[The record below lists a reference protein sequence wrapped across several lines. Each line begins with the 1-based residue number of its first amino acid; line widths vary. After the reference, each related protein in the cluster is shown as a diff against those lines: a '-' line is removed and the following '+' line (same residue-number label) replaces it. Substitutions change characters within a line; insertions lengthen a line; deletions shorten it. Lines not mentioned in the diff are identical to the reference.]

1 MKINFTMWKTALS
14 TLVKMDGKLE
24 WDQLDII
31 SKWLIATRSAV
42 TTVTFYSSIIAG
54 FLAYRD
60 NYFSF
65 IPWLIVT
72 LGLFIAHGT
81 NNLLNDYTD
90 YSRGI
95 DTENYFRTQY
105 GVHPLVQGYWT
116 KKQQLKWFL
125 VSGIIACLC
134 GVFAL
139 FYTNFSPVII
149 SLFALGAIILLIY
162 TWPLKHLA
170 LGELSIFLIWG
181 PIMVS
186 AVYLVLAQ
194 GKTDN
199 IWQIA
204 LAGVPFGL
212 SVVSINLGKH
222 IDKSAEDRKKQVH
235 TLPVLI
241 GEKPARYLNMAVLLL
256 IYITVFYLVF
266 VTHYFSPVML
276 IILLAG
282 KRWLYAFGA
291 LFKPRPSEPPKEWP
305 GWPTWFAG
313 FAYYHNRLFG
323 DLFII
328 GLFLDTVLRI
338 FHIWPLS

>member
-1 MKINFTMWKTALS
+1 MKINFAMWKTALS
-14 TLVKMDGKLE
+14 TLVKMDGKQD
-24 WDQLDII
+24 WDQLDVV

-42 TTVTFYSSIIAG
+42 TTVTIYSSIIAG

-60 NYFSF
+60 NFFSF

-81 NNLLNDYTD
+81 NNLLNDYSD
-90 YSRGI
+90 FSRGI
-95 DTENYFRTQY
+95 DADNYFRTQY
-105 GVHPLVQGYWT
+105 GVHPLVQGFWT

-125 VSGIIACLC
+125 VSGVIASLC
-134 GVFAL
+134 GVYAL

-149 SLFALGAIILLIY
+149 GLFALGALILLIY
-162 TWPLKHLA
+162 TWPLKYLA

-186 AVYLVLAQ
+186 AVYLVLSH
-194 GKTDN
+194 GKADN

-222 IDKSAEDRKKQVH
+222 IDKSAEDRKKYVH

-256 IYITVFYLVF
+256 IYLTVFYLIF

-291 LFKPRPSEPPKEWP
+291 LSKPRPSEPPKEWP
-305 GWPTWFAG
+305 GWPTWFSG
-313 FAYYHNRLFG
+313 FSFYHNRLFG
-323 DLFII
+323 DLFIL
-328 GLFLDTVLRI
+328 GLFIDTVLRI
-338 FHIWPLS
+338 FHIWPLT